1 MQLDLDLICSPKEAA
16 NEELLLPIALAKAK
30 ISKSKFKGHFILRRS
45 IDARKNP
52 IKINLRLRLF
62 IDEEPSLA
70 EMTSLN
76 YKDVKDQKRVLIIGC
91 GPAGMFAALRCIEL
105 GMKPIIIERGKN
117 VKDRRR
123 DLKSINRDHLV
134 NPESN
139 YCFGEGGA
147 GTYSDGKLYTRSKK
161 RGSVKRVL
169 DILVQHGATHEIL
182 IDAHPHI
189 GTNKLP
195 KVVEAMREKI
205 LEFGGEILFNTRMED
220 FIIEKNK
227 IKGIVDQDSK
237 IHKGE
242 ALILATG
249 HSARDVFELLH
260 QKNIKIEAKPFA
272 MGVRVEHP
280 QELID
285 KIQYHGFP
293 RGDVLP
299 AASYKLVEQ
308 VDNRGVYSFCM
319 CPGGFIVPAAT
330 GSKELVVNGMSPSK
344 RDNKFANSGIVV
356 AVELSDLKDYE
367 KYGPLAGLKYQQ
379 EVEQKIWEAGG
390 SDQTAPAQKLTDF
403 VKGKIS
409 KDLNPSSYIPGL
421 KSVAMHEILPKPISD
436 RLRKGFMK
444 FGAKMKGY
452 YSNEAN
458 IIGIESR
465 TSSPVKIPR
474 KPISL
479 NHPEILNL
487 FPCGEGAGYAGGIV
501 SAGID
506 GERCAE
512 AIKELLTQS

>member
-1 MQLDLDLICSPKEAA
+1 MQLDLDLICSPEEAS
-16 NEELLLPIALAKAK
+16 NDELLLAIALAKAK
-30 ISKSKFKGHFILRRS
+30 VKASNFKGYFILRRS

-62 IDEEPSLA
+62 IDEDPSLP
-70 EMTSLN
+70 EMIGLN
-76 YKDVKDQKRVLIIGC
+76 YNEVGQEKRVLIIGC

-105 GMKPIIIERGKN
+105 GLKPIIIERGKN

-161 RGSVKRVL
+161 RGSVKRIL
-169 DILVQHGATHEIL
+169 DILVQHGATREIL

-195 KVVEAMREKI
+195 QVVEAMRNRI

-220 FIIEKNK
+220 LIIEGNQ
-227 IKGIVDQDSK
+227 IKGILDQNK
-237 IHKGE
+237 NTHKGE

-249 HSARDVFELLH
+249 HSARDVFELLYE
-260 QKNIKIEAKPFA
+260 KKILIEAKPFA

-293 RGDVLP
+293 RGEVLP

-308 VDNRGVYSFCM
+308 IDKRGVYSFCM

-330 GSKELVVNGMSPSK
+330 GTEELVVNGMSPSK

-356 AVELSDLKDYE
+356 AIELEDLKDYHQF
-367 KYGPLAGLKYQQ
+367 GPLAGLKYQQ
-379 EVEQKIWEAGG
+379 DVEKKVWEAGG
-390 SDQTAPAQKLTDF
+390 SDQTAPAQRLTDF
-403 VKGKIS
+403 VKGRIS
-409 KDLNPSSYIPGL
+409 TNLNPSSYIPGL

-444 FGAKMKGY
+444 FGDKMRGY

-474 KPISL
+474 DHTTLS
-479 NHPEILNL
+479 HPEIANL

-512 AIKELLTQS
+512 AIKEMLG